1 MDALDA
7 SITQAEVEK
16 ALPKL
21 SNGKAAGNAGW
32 LAGLLRHASYHVQ
45 LEDGRRVKVWML
57 APILTAFLNACFVQG
72 RLPACVSSALV
83 NPVHKKGAVADTAN
97 YRPIAVGEPLY
108 KLYTIILNA
117 RLVAWS
123 EEHSLR
129 SPAQAGFR
137 PGHSPIH
144 HLFALRHFIDRAIL
158 QRRPLFV
165 AFVDL
170 QKAYDTVH
178 HDLLWARLEAIGVSP
193 RMLPAIRSLYSSGAL
208 SMRVGGTAGP
218 SLLQQNGVRQGC
230 PLSPTLFGIFFDGLH
245 NHLDSVAP
253 QTGVQLGSGK
263 WVPSLIYADDV
274 VLLSWTSAG
283 LQSLLNGMHSFRQ
296 ALGLTISPSKTE
308 VVVFNGTAA
317 GTWHVGQHVLPQS
330 ASFKY
335 LGLVFH
341 EAGSNLPAFAKLAQN
356 GKGAAARLSA
366 KHKALMCSKSFPMMR
381 RLFDAVV
388 RPMVLYGCEVWA
400 LACSLVLGPELKDM
414 LGVQMA
420 FFRQLCHL
428 RKSVTPDII
437 FREFA
442 ERPWLDTWWS
452 FLLSFMRRL
461 SVLPDDSLQLHILRD
476 NIADAKGPLPCANWA
491 IGIEVKFAALGM
503 ASPFVSSGIGALDSH
518 GFMDKLAGARQ
529 RTWDGL
535 HVSPR
540 AAPSKGA
547 KLCTYHHWFGRPNKI
562 HCEPYYE
569 LPMSITRLRALM
581 QFRLGSHSLL
591 VEQGRFVRPCLPRH
605 LRRCNLCSTQA
616 VGDELHYVFD
626 CPRFGAIRAQY
637 SNLFQDA
644 EGSMRLFM
652 WHKDQKAVS
661 HCLTAILQMAQI

>member
-7 SITQAEVEK
+7 SITQAEVET

-21 SNGKAAGNAGW
+21 SNGKAAGNTGW
-32 LAGLLRHASYHVQ
+32 PAELLRHASYHVQ
-45 LEDGRRVKVWML
+45 MEDGRRVKVWML

-83 NPVHKKGAVADTAN
+83 TPVHKKGAVVDTAN

-108 KLYTIILNA
+108 RLYTIILNA

-123 EEHSLR
+123 EEHGLR

-144 HLFALRHFIDRAIL
+144 HLFALRHLIDGAIL

-170 QKAYDTVH
+170 QKAYDTVQ

-193 RMLPAIRSLYSSGAL
+193 RMLAAIRSLYSSGAL

-245 NHLDSVAP
+245 SHLDSVAP
-253 QTGVQLGSGK
+253 HAGVQLGSGR
-263 WVPSLIYADDV
+263 WVPSLVYADDV

-283 LQSLLNGMHSFRQ
+283 LQSLLDGMHSFCQ

-308 VVVFNGTAA
+308 VVVFNGTAS

-341 EAGSNLPAFAKLAQN
+341 ESGSILPAFAKLAQN

-388 RPMVLYGCEVWA
+388 RPTVSYGCEVWA
-400 LACSLVLGPELKDM
+400 PACSLALGPELKDM

-428 RKSVTPDII
+428 RKSVMPDII

-452 FLLSFMRRL
+452 FLLGFMHRL
-461 SVLPDDSLQLHILRD
+461 SVLPDDSLHLHILRD
-476 NIADAKGPLPCANWA
+476 NIADAKGPFPCANWA
-491 IGIEVKFAALGM
+491 RGIEVKLAALGM

-518 GFMDKLAGARQ
+518 GFMDRLAGARQ

-547 KLCTYHHWFGRPNKI
+547 KLCTYHHWFGRPNKV

-569 LPMSITRLRALM
+569 LPMSITRLRALV
-581 QFRLGSHSLL
+581 QFRLGSHSLP

-605 LRRCNLCSTQA
+605 LRRCDLCNTQA

-661 HCLTAILQMAQI
+661 HCLTAILQMAQT